1 MTAIRQRAALATAR
15 QAAIPSNGGEGAVH
29 EQSGSARSGTQFRA
43 VRPEPTEALAGA
55 ELVLASAKLEG
66 LRFEIDV
73 GVWRGDSE
81 LIAQLLID
89 EAECASG
96 ESCDD

>member
-15 QAAIPSNGGEGAVH
+15 LAAIQSGGGEAPAH
-29 EQSGSARSGTQFRA
+29 EQSASARSGTQFRA
-43 VRPEPTEALAGA
+43 VRPDPAQALAGA
-55 ELVLASAKLEG
+55 EGVLASPKLEG
-66 LRFEIDV
+66 LRFELDV

-81 LIAQLLID
+81 HIAQLLID

-96 ESCDD
+96 ESRDD